1 MAVILWLIGTAIS
14 LGLLYLVIKAAI
26 NTSNLTQ
33 PSSDLMSLEGK
44 MQRQNQ
50 EMLKRLDRIHMAL
63 EEQNELLRER
73 HRADGESKQ

>member
-1 MAVILWLIGTAIS
+1 MAIILWLIGTAIS

-26 NTSNLTQ
+26 NASNLTQ

-63 EEQNELLRER
+63 EEQNQLLRER
-73 HRADGESKQ
+73 HQADAESKP